1 MSNFDTNVHFN
12 RDEWNIVIYSLCQ
25 SQVNF
30 FLDPDPK
37 SVVFRRPEPGFKK
50 KVEITS
56 LRS

>member
-12 RDEWNIVIYSLCQ
+12 RDEWNIVIYSLCK
-25 SQVNF
+25 SQLIF

-37 SVVFRRPEPGFKK
+37 SVVFRRPEPGFNK

-56 LRS
+56 L